1 VVTNVAMLVGFLS
14 VALQAQPAPQP
25 VATATLLSEPAPI
38 SVRSCS
44 VSSSRAGAAVWVTFM
59 NDSRAVA
66 DDIRIRVAS
75 ARSDAFELTDRGTFS
90 PDVAIAHVFRPPT
103 DRTIEPAR
111 RIACSVSYAHFE
123 DNETW
128 SAKN

>member
-1 VVTNVAMLVGFLS
+1 MLVGFLS

-38 SVRSCS
+38 TVRSCS

-66 DDIRIRVAS
+66 DDVRIRVAT
-75 ARSDAFELTDRGTFS
+75 ARSDAFELTDRGKFS

-103 DRTIEPAR
+103 DRDMEPAR
-111 RIACSVSYAHFE
+111 VVACSASYVHFE
-123 DNETW
+123 NNASW
-128 SAKN
+128 SSAKN